1 MSEYYDQNKT
11 LINILVGL
19 ALVCLVCFMGGCF
32 LVWELFISSKY
43 IKAGP
48 PPKGSPA
55 GTVVIAKNK
64 IDAFDGII
72 NSDVETRL
80 AAPDDIPAM
89 AVDKLADAVDHIP
102 SRTFEKGEVLRSHL
116 LKKPQSARELT
127 RLGSRYL
134 KMDDKT
140 RAVELFQEALKEDP
154 HSSAA
159 YEWLGHAYWKLDKPD
174 QAVESFEKAVA
185 LDSTSDYSYNY
196 LAYIT
201 LKDNDLDKTINYSQ
215 KAIKADPDNPE
226 PYTYEGVAYYRQ
238 NKPKEAI
245 EILTEAIRI
254 KSDDGYPLY
263 YRGRS
268 YCRLKDYDK
277 ALVDVNKAIES
288 DYWDLAGLYELKGR
302 ILAGKQNYHR
312 AMIFFDRS
320 LAVSDLFGAHIGKAR
335 CYLEQKD
342 PTKALKEAAL
352 AVAAYPGDDK
362 TREKKSIKNWRSY
375 EIDPEPEKV
384 AALVSNMMSKKA
396 MLKEAEATL
405 DRALARQPDS
415 GLLYYE
421 RACLKEKLK
430 DEAAAAS
437 DYAKAKEL
445 SYKPA
450 QDAWMR

>member
-1 MSEYYDQNKT
+1 
-11 LINILVGL
+11 
-19 ALVCLVCFMGGCF
+19 
-32 LVWELFISSKY
+32 
-43 IKAGP
+43 
-48 PPKGSPA
+48 
-55 GTVVIAKNK
+55 
-64 IDAFDGII
+64 
-72 NSDVETRL
+72 
-80 AAPDDIPAM
+80 
-89 AVDKLADAVDHIP
+89 
-102 SRTFEKGEVLRSHL
+102 
-116 LKKPQSARELT
+116 
-127 RLGSRYL
+127 
-134 KMDDKT
+134 MDDKT

-159 YEWLGHAYWKLDKPD
+159 YEWLGHAYWKLDKHD

-201 LKDNDLDKTINYSQ
+201 LKDNDLDKTIKYSQ

-268 YCRLKDYDK
+268 YCRLKDYEK

-421 RACLKEKLK
+421 RARLKEKLK

-437 DYAKAKEL
+437 DYAKAKDL